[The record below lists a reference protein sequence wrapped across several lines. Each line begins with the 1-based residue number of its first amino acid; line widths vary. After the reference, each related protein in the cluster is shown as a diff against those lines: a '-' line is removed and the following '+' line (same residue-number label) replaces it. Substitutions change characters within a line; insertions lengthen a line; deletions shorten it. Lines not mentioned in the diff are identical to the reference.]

1 MKALMPY
8 AVEKARKDGVDLMI
22 LGGQR
27 QRYNYFGFETAGC
40 KLSFHVTA
48 TNLRHA
54 LAHVSTD
61 GITFAPLTSE
71 EDVAFCLGLYEAL
84 PIHTDRTLE
93 SFPRYAKMW
102 KADCRVAFRNG
113 ERIGYVSG
121 AFAECAVRSEED
133 FPAVMKALFAHEG
146 LGSVDIAVP
155 PYAKERIALLSRI
168 AEGYSISHVDMVRV
182 LNWKRVLEVMI
193 RFKASYTAL
202 KDGEA
207 SFAVE
212 GARYTVKV
220 ENGVP
225 AVTKTPAKEDECLS
239 PVEAVRLLFQNL
251 RLLEDGG
258 FANWFPLPFFL
269 VSGDAF

>member
-1 MKALMPY
+1 M
-8 AVEKARKDGVDLMI
+8 
-22 LGGQR
+22 
-27 QRYNYFGFETAGC
+27 
-40 KLSFHVTA
+40 S
-48 TNLRHA
+48 
-54 LAHVSTD
+54 
-61 GITFAPLTSE
+61 
-71 EDVAFCLGLYEAL
+71 
-84 PIHTDRTLE
+84 
-93 SFPRYAKMW
+93 
-102 KADCRVAFRNG
+102 
-113 ERIGYVSG
+113 
-121 AFAECAVRSEED
+121 
-133 FPAVMKALFAHEG
+133 
-146 LGSVDIAVP
+146 
-155 PYAKERIALLSRI
+155 IALLSRI

-182 LNWKRVLEVMI
+182 LNWKRVLEVML